1 MTATQ
6 AAARQAD
13 HENLI
18 SELVAVVERYV
29 IGDEISD
36 EDRRST
42 HLYRTAKTVLAKAR
56 EQRS

>member
-1 MTATQ
+1 MTPTQ

-29 IGDEISD
+29 MADDMYGESAPA
-36 EDRRST
+36 T
-42 HLYRTAKTVLAKAR
+42 TLYRDAKAVLAKAKDKA
-56 EQRS
+56 